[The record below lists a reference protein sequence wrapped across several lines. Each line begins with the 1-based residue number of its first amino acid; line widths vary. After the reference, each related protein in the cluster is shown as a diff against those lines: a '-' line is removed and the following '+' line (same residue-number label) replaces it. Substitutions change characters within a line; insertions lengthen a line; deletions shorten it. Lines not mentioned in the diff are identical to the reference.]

1 MQEPLFH
8 KDYQNLFSL
17 FNSIYPISHE
27 IKAAIISNSEVIET
41 KKKTKLLSVGQRSN
55 TIYFIAKGAV
65 RIYYLDKEGKETNTW
80 FLFENELLIS
90 VYSFYTGHPSFE
102 YIETLEDCTFIAV
115 KREKLDEMY
124 LKHMEF
130 NFSGRK
136 LTEFY
141 HMRNEMQ
148 ANELRMLNAKE
159 RYEKLL
165 ERNPQLIGESQPLIS
180 FKTNRNMIPIN
191 CGSTPVGGVTAEVV
205 YLASTTDFEKI
216 DLKGK
221 IVFSENHPSRVLAMA
236 AKAGAIGVLGYS
248 MPKYTQPEIHQTSI
262 QFSSMKAN
270 SEVWTL
276 LLSYAAK
283 EKLKATCLKGST
295 KLKVNIQTKIYP
307 SEELTIVAN
316 VKGSINPNERFVF
329 SAHVQEPGANDNAS
343 GVGTLAEMARLT
355 AELYQAKKLIPQR
368 TLTFLWGDEIV
379 STRRYITEDTAR
391 AKGIM
396 WGMSLDMVGE
406 DTQKTGGSFLIE
418 KMPDPSAIW
427 TRGTDKHTEWG
438 AGDVKE
444 KDLFPHYFNDFIFNI
459 CKAQGKFANWAV
471 NYNPFEGG
479 SDHTPFL
486 QHKIPGLL
494 MWHFTD
500 VFYHT
505 DNDRID
511 KVSATEMKNVAISG
525 LTAAFTLISANE
537 NTATATV
544 SQVKTDA
551 LARLKTEFELS
562 KKAIADGKA
571 ATDEKHIIEV
581 WSKWYIDA
589 LATINKMPV
598 KAETTRVGSAIKF
611 ATNEIEKQT
620 RLYLEALK

>member
-1 MQEPLFH
+1 M
-8 KDYQNLFSL
+8 
-17 FNSIYPISHE
+17 
-27 IKAAIISNSEVIET
+27 
-41 KKKTKLLSVGQRSN
+41 KTKILFILLFAGLSGYAQTSTDDYFKLTRTGFNEKNAYETTAFVEKYFRVPGN
-55 TIYFIAKGAV
+55 TGFNASIHYVENILKKAGFVEQKQNEFEAPLTY
-65 RIYYLDKEGKETNTW
+65 RIEKRAMKNNTW
-80 FLFENELLIS
+80 EPVDANIDIL
-90 VYSFYTGHPSFE
+90 G
-102 YIETLEDCTFIAV
+102 ET
-115 KREKLDEMY
+115 
-124 LKHMEF
+124 
-130 NFSGRK
+130 
-136 LTEFY
+136 
-141 HMRNEMQ
+141 
-148 ANELRMLNAKE
+148 
-159 RYEKLL
+159 
-165 ERNPQLIGESQPLIS
+165 QPLIS

-191 CGSTPVGGVTAEVV
+191 CGSTAVGGVTANVV
-205 YLASTTDFEKI
+205 FIEKINQAEIEKI

-221 IVFSENHPSRVLAMA
+221 ILFSENNPSRLLQIA

-248 MPKYTQPEIHQTSI
+248 MPKYTQPEVHQTSI
-262 QFSSMKAN
+262 QFGSMKAN

-283 EKLKATCLKGST
+283 EKLKAACLKGET

-316 VKGSINPNERFVF
+316 VKGSVNPTERFVF

-355 AELYQAKKLIPQR
+355 AELFQSKKISPKR

-379 STRRYITEDTAR
+379 STTRYITEDTTR
-391 AKGIM
+391 AKGIL

-406 DTQKTGGSFLIE
+406 DTKKTGGSFLIE

-427 TRGTDKHTEWG
+427 TRGADKHTEWG
-438 AGDVKE
+438 AGDFGE
-444 KDLFPHYFNDFIFNI
+444 KDLFPHYFNDFIFDI
-459 CKAQGKFANWAV
+459 CKAQGKFANWTV

-511 KVSATEMKNVAISG
+511 KVSATEMKNVGISG
-525 LTAAFTLISANE
+525 LTAAYTLISADE
-537 NTATATV
+537 NTAIATV
-544 SQVKTDA
+544 SQVKADA
-551 LARLKTEFELS
+551 LIRLKTEFELS
-562 KKAIADGKA
+562 RKAIADGKA
-571 ATDEKHIIEV
+571 ANDEKHIIEV
-581 WSKWYIDA
+581 WCKWYIDA

-598 KAETTRVGSAIKF
+598 KPETTRVGSAIKF

-620 RLYLEALK
+620 KVYLDELK

>member
-1 MQEPLFH
+1 M
-8 KDYQNLFSL
+8 
-17 FNSIYPISHE
+17 
-27 IKAAIISNSEVIET
+27 
-41 KKKTKLLSVGQRSN
+41 KTKILFLLLFAELGCYAQHSTGE
-55 TIYFIAKGAV
+55 YF
-65 RIYYLDKEGKETNTW
+65 
-80 FLFENELLIS
+80 
-90 VYSFYTGHPSFE
+90 
-102 YIETLEDCTFIAV
+102 
-115 KREKLDEMY
+115 
-124 LKHMEF
+124 
-130 NFSGRK
+130 K
-136 LTEFY
+136 LTRAGLIEKNAYETTAFVEKYFRVPGNTGFNASIRYVENILKKAGFVEQKQDEFEAPLTY
-141 HMRNEMQ
+141 RIEKRAMKNSTWEPVD
-148 ANELRMLNAKE
+148 ANIHI
-159 RYEKLL
+159 
-165 ERNPQLIGESQPLIS
+165 IGETQPLIS
-180 FKTNRNMIPIN
+180 YQTNRNMIPIN
-191 CGSTPVGGVTAEVV
+191 CGSTPVDGVTANVV
-205 YLASTTDFEKI
+205 YIEKIVPAEIEKI

-221 IVFSENHPSRVLAMA
+221 ILFSENNPSRLLQIAT
-236 AKAGAIGVLGYS
+236 KAGAIGVLGYS

-262 QFSSMKAN
+262 QFGSMKAN
-270 SEVWTL
+270 SEMWTL

-283 EKLKATCLKGST
+283 EKLKAACLKGET

-316 VKGSINPNERFVF
+316 VKGSMNPNERFVF

-355 AELYQAKKLIPQR
+355 AELYLTKKINPKR
-368 TLTFLWGDEIV
+368 SLTFLWGDEIV
-379 STRRYITEDTAR
+379 STRRYITEDTTR

-438 AGDVKE
+438 AGDVSE
-444 KDLFPHYFNDFIFNI
+444 KDLFPHYFNDFIFDI
-459 CKAQGKFANWAV
+459 CKAQGKFANWTV

-486 QHKIPGLL
+486 QNKIPGLL

-511 KVSATEMKNVAISG
+511 KVSSMEMKNVAVSG
-525 LTAAFTLISANE
+525 LTAAYTLISADE

-544 SQVKTDA
+544 SQVKEDA
-551 LARLKTEFELS
+551 LIRLKTEFELS
-562 KKAIADGKA
+562 IKAIANGKSA
-571 ATDEKHIIEV
+571 DDEKHIIAV
-581 WSKWYIDA
+581 WCKWYVDA
-589 LATINKMPV
+589 LETINKMPV
-598 KAETTRVGSAIKF
+598 KAETTSVGSSIKF

-620 RLYLEALK
+620 KAYLAELK

>member
-1 MQEPLFH
+1 MLLAGLSSYAQNTTDQYFKLTRNGFNEKNAYETTAFVEKFFRVPGNTGFNASIHHVENILKKAGFVEQKLNELEAPLT
-8 KDYQNLFSL
+8 YR
-17 FNSIYPISHE
+17 
-27 IKAAIISNSEVIET
+27 IE
-41 KKKTKLLSVGQRSN
+41 KRPMKN
-55 TIYFIAKGAV
+55 
-65 RIYYLDKEGKETNTW
+65 NTW
-80 FLFENELLIS
+80 EPIDANIDI
-90 VYSFYTGHPSFE
+90 VG
-102 YIETLEDCTFIAV
+102 ET
-115 KREKLDEMY
+115 
-124 LKHMEF
+124 
-130 NFSGRK
+130 
-136 LTEFY
+136 
-141 HMRNEMQ
+141 
-148 ANELRMLNAKE
+148 
-159 RYEKLL
+159 
-165 ERNPQLIGESQPLIS
+165 QPLIS

-191 CGSTPVGGVTAEVV
+191 CGSTPTDGVTAEVV
-205 YLASTTDFEKI
+205 FLPQTTPAELEKL

-221 IVFSENHPSRVLAMA
+221 ILFSENHPSRLLAIA
-236 AKAGAIGVLGYS
+236 SKAGAIGVLGYA
-248 MPKYTQPEIHQTSI
+248 MPKYTQPEVHQTSI
-262 QFSSMKAN
+262 QFGSMKAN

-276 LLSYAAK
+276 LLSYGAK
-283 EKLKATCLKGST
+283 EKLKSACLKGAT
-295 KLKVNIQTKIYP
+295 KLKINIQTKIYP

-316 VKGSINPNERFVF
+316 VKGNVKADERFVF

-355 AELYQAKKLIPQR
+355 AELYQSKKIVPQR

-406 DTQKTGGSFLIE
+406 DTKKTGGSFLIE

-444 KDLFPHYFNDFIFNI
+444 KDLFPHYFNDFIFDI
-459 CKAQGKFANWAV
+459 CKAQGKFANWTV

-486 QHKIPGLL
+486 QNKIPGLL

-511 KVSATEMKNVAISG
+511 KVSATEMKNVGISG
-525 LTAAFTLISANE
+525 LTAAYTLISADE
-537 NTATATV
+537 NTATKTV
-544 SQVKTDA
+544 SQVKLDGLT
-551 LARLKTEFELS
+551 RLKTEFELS
-562 KKAIADGKA
+562 KKAISAGKSA
-571 ATDEKHIIEV
+571 AEEKHILEV

-620 RLYLEALK
+620 KLYLEELK